1 MSTVT
6 WKISDV
12 LSTIYVKLRVQP
24 CVFTGF
30 YDESKNPHDKDSI
43 TTDHALI
50 GCQKTLAI
58 AVETLLRDTVIPLN
72 SFKTSIDKS
81 HPFEAS

>member
-58 AVETLLRDTVIPLN
+58 AVETL
-72 SFKTSIDKS
+72 
-81 HPFEAS
+81 